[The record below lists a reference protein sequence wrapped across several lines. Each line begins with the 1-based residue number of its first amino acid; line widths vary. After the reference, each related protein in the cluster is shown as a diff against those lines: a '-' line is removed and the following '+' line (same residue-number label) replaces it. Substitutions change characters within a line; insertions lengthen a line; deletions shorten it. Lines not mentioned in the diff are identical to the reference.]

1 MALSATGLGSGLDVQ
16 GIVEQLVAAERQPV
30 ANRLNLQEARTN
42 AELSALGQFK
52 SALSS
57 FRDSLDV
64 LSDITRFQQRTTSVS
79 DDTLIG
85 ASADST
91 AVPGNYT
98 LEVTALATRG
108 KLASGAFSSASA
120 VVGNGTLN
128 ISINGQTSSVFVSPE
143 ASTLADIRDAIND
156 APDNPGVDATII
168 NAADGAYLVLNSRE
182 TGANQVISVQSV
194 GGDGGLDQLV
204 YDPLSDTNPMTQIE
218 APADA
223 SLVID
228 GFNITSAGNSV
239 TGAIDGVNID
249 LLEAAPGTQV
259 SLSVGLD
266 DDAAKAAVGSF
277 VNAYNGLIDVVS
289 QVTSFDAESGE
300 AAPLL
305 GDATVRG
312 IKDRLRR
319 ELGSAVDA
327 LGDGFRTLTEIGI
340 STQADGRLELDEARL
355 SDAIAEDFD
364 GVGELFASEG
374 GVAVRIFDILEEA
387 LSSTSTINLR
397 ETGLQDR
404 LDFLGDQR
412 IELDERMERV
422 QARLLDQFNAMD
434 QLISSLQNTSSFLAR
449 QLG

>member
-1 MALSATGLGSGLDVQ
+1 MALTATGLGSGLDVK

-42 AELSALGQFK
+42 AELSALGRFK

-57 FRDSLDV
+57 FRDSLDS
-64 LSDITRFQQRTTSVS
+64 LSDITKFQQRITAVG

-85 ASADST
+85 ASADSD
-91 AVPGNYT
+91 AVPGNYS
-98 LEVTALATRG
+98 LEITALATRG
-108 KLASGAFSSASA
+108 KLASGAFASSSAT
-120 VVGNGTLN
+120 VGNGTLN
-128 ISINGQTSSVFVSPE
+128 ISVNGQTSSVIIPE
-143 ASTLADIRDAIND
+143 DASTLADVRDAIND
-156 APDNPGVDATII
+156 ASDNPGVDATII
-168 NAADGAYLVLNSRE
+168 NAADGAYLVLSSRE
-182 TGANQVISVQSV
+182 TGASQGISVASV

-204 YDPLSDTNPMTQIE
+204 YDPLSGTNPMTQIE
-218 APADA
+218 APSDA
-223 SLVID
+223 TLVID
-228 GFNITSAGNSV
+228 GFTITSGKNSV
-239 TGAIDGVNID
+239 TGAIEGVTID
-249 LLEAAPGTQV
+249 LLEAAPGTRI

-266 DDAAKAAVGSF
+266 DNAAKAAVGSF

-300 AAPLL
+300 AGPLL

-327 LGDGFRTLTEIGI
+327 LGNGFRTLTDIGI
-340 STQADGRLELDEARL
+340 STQANGKLELDESRL
-355 SDAIAEDFD
+355 SDAITADFD
-364 GVGELFASEG
+364 GVGELFASDD
-374 GVAVRIFDILEEA
+374 GVAVRLFDILESA

-397 ETGLQDR
+397 ETGLKDR
-404 LDFLGDQR
+404 LEFLGDQR
-412 IELDERMERV
+412 VELDERMERV

-434 QLISSLQNTSSFLAR
+434 QLVSSLQNTSSFLTR